1 MVHRHTNCFLIEE
14 NLLKYDF
21 TKHRLILKCIYM
33 IVCVY
38 FYSEMGKIVST
49 AKKDIPELKA

>member
-1 MVHRHTNCFLIEE
+1 MYLF
-14 NLLKYDF
+14 
-21 TKHRLILKCIYM
+21 YM

-49 AKKDIPELKA
+49 TKKDIPELKAWSHMIINITMNK